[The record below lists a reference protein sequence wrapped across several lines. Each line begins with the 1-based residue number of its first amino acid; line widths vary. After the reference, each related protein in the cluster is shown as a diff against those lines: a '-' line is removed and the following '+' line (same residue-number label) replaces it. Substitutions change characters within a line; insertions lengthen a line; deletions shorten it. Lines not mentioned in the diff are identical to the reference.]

1 MSDLLYLLQLVT
13 KTIIGIGSFAR
24 NIKEIKEMVSFY
36 REKGFSPMIEVV
48 KMDFAN
54 RAFKVQKDVKY

>member
-1 MSDLLYLLQLVT
+1 MT
-13 KTIIGIGSFAR
+13 KTIFIGIGSFAR